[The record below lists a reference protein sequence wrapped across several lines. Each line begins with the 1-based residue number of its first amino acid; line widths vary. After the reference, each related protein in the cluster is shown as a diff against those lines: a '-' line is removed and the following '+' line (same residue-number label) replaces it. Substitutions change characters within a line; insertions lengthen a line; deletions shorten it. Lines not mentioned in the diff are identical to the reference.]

1 MTAISQQQTS
11 SSPPSVPSSQ
21 ALASRGRRPALIPH
35 NADLSLSLS
44 TAAAAL
50 GMAAY
55 SPNRQRG
62 CVGSGGVLWVLPSSS
77 SPPTPLHPDWS
88 ASPAGESL
96 FKDRWKGDDN
106 DTMECNFDTDDMEER
121 EAVRSLVVK
130 DVFSWVRLYKRA
142 LNYEQV
148 ADGHL
153 ETGE

>member
-1 MTAISQQQTS
+1 MTAVSQQQQTS

-77 SPPTPLHPDWS
+77 SSLTPLHPDWS

-96 FKDRWKGDDN
+96 FKDRWKGDDGD
-106 DTMECNFDTDDMEER
+106 DTMECDFDMDDMEER

-130 DVFSWVRLYKRA
+130 DVFSWVHPTH
-142 LNYEQV
+142 V
-148 ADGHL
+148 H
-153 ETGE
+153 